1 MALVIPEGFA
11 SAAFVFTGAAGTQ
24 PFVTTLGLNIGSE
37 TTSFVDVANAVKAA
51 YVSSLGPVT
60 WNGLVLD
67 RVTLSVGSSGPG
79 GSVDSDTA
87 PDAMGASMSAPMTL
101 ALAAIAR
108 KSTDR
113 LGRSGRGRMFLPGVL
128 NEVDVDPDGSITTAR
143 RATLNAALDDFLD
156 DLTTALVEPVLLHST
171 GVTVFT
177 PTPITGLTTSDLV
190 GIIRG
195 RIR

>member
-1 MALVIPEGFA
+1 M
-11 SAAFVFTGAAGTQ
+11 
-24 PFVTTLGLNIGSE
+24 
-37 TTSFVDVANAVKAA
+37 DVANAVKAA

-87 PDAMGASMSAPMTL
+87 PDAMGANMSAPMTL

-143 RATLNAALDDFLD
+143 RATLNSALDDFVD
-156 DLTTALVEPVLLHST
+156 DLTTALVAPVLLHST
-171 GVTVFT
+171 GVEVFA
-177 PTPITGLTTSDLV
+177 PTPITGITTSDLV